1 MWREK
6 IIEAKKAHNI
16 TTKMMSEKVL
26 LPEQT
31 IARILSGKTATP
43 RIDTVLDLGASVGLS
58 AMELFAE
65 TTSFLGD
72 KKLAELQ
79 AEVERL
85 TAENKRLIDINE
97 ELNDKIRVLIMDNK
111 TLDIK
116 LDMQKETISLYRIIL
131 NLTHLGEEGENN
143 NK

>member
-1 MWREK
+1 MWKEK

-16 TTKMMSEKVL
+16 TTKMMSEKVR

-31 IARILSGKTATP
+31 ITRILTGKTATP

-58 AMELFAE
+58 ALELFAE

-79 AEVERL
+79 TEVERL
-85 TAENKRLIDINE
+85 TVEKEALGSVNE
-97 ELNDKIRVLIMDNK
+97 ELSDKVKELIMENT
-111 TLDIK
+111 TLKMK
-116 LDMQKETISLYRIIL
+116 LELQEETISLYRIIL
-131 NLTHLGEEGENN
+131 NLTNLGEGKDN